1 MDSSQFSLEGKVGLI
16 SGGRRGIGRA
26 TALGLARVGADVV
39 VTDCELPD
47 LEKVAAEIRALGR
60 RSWAMMVDVADS
72 KQIHAAVRQ
81 VEEEWGKIDILVSNA
96 GVRLAQRFTEG
107 NEEEWDRII
116 KINLTSHII
125 SCRAVL
131 DGMIERKYGKII
143 TIASDAGRLG
153 STGQAVYGAAKGGVV
168 SFTRNLAM
176 EMARYGIN
184 VNCVSP
190 GLIDTAMWNAVR
202 QDSPR
207 LAEAY
212 ERAIPW
218 KRLGK
223 PEEVASAILFL
234 ATDEARYITGQ
245 TVSVNGGMFTA

>member
-1 MDSSQFSLEGKVGLI
+1 
-16 SGGRRGIGRA
+16 
-26 TALGLARVGADVV
+26 
-39 VTDCELPD
+39 
-47 LEKVAAEIRALGR
+47 
-60 RSWAMMVDVADS
+60 
-72 KQIHAAVRQ
+72 
-81 VEEEWGKIDILVSNA
+81 
-96 GVRLAQRFTEG
+96 
-107 NEEEWDRII
+107 
-116 KINLTSHII
+116 
-125 SCRAVL
+125 
-131 DGMIERKYGKII
+131 
-143 TIASDAGRLG
+143 
-153 STGQAVYGAAKGGVV
+153 
-168 SFTRNLAM
+168 M

-245 TVSVNGGMFTA
+245 TVSVNGGMFSA